1 MLDGISNFE
10 WKRVKSLVN
19 CSFHYSSALCKTQTL
34 LGVPAQTVEKSI
46 GQPLQML

>member
-10 WKRVKSLVN
+10 RKMVKNLVN

-34 LGVPAQTVEKSI
+34 LVVPAQTVEKNI
-46 GQPLQML
+46 GRPLQML